1 MNEQVKSQ
9 ILGIS
14 LATATA
20 VGCIL
25 YERLVK
31 YYSFPVIAII
41 KVLESLLVLCVS
53 YFVTKN
59 MSVGNEILSS
69 PRNNIWVVLIFL
81 ITGITSYLWYIIT
94 RNQSVMTS
102 SLYEVKYIVILALF
116 YSFFG
121 AEKLTINTLVGLV
134 LALFSIYF
142 VSKK

>member
-41 KVLESLLVLCVS
+41 KVLVLCVS